1 MIEVD
6 HLTKSYGPV
15 AAIRDVSFTVS
26 PGQIVGF
33 LGPNGAGKSTT
44 MRILACFMP
53 ASSGAARVAGYD
65 VFRQSMEVRRRI
77 GYLPENVPLYT
88 DMRVAAYL
96 DFVAEVKGVGR
107 AERRRRVADVMD
119 RCMVADVQNRLIG
132 KLSKGYRQRVGLAQ
146 AIVNDPEVLILDEPT
161 IGLDPK
167 QITEI
172 RSLIKSLAGQHT
184 VILSTHILP
193 EVSMVCGGVVLIN
206 QGGDDARGGLHPG
219 RRGRGIR
226 GVGGRRGRRGGHGVV
241 KIWAIFKKEMRLY
254 FTSPVAWVVF
264 TIFLLIGGYF
274 FYSIFAF
281 FTLASMQSA
290 MNPAMARDLNVTDSV
305 MRPLFS
311 NISVILLLLLPL
323 VTMRLFAE
331 ERRSGT
337 IELLLT
343 YPVRDGAVL
352 AGKYLAAL
360 ALYAIMIGLTLL
372 YPGIVVYFAR
382 LEWGPILTGYLG
394 LLLMGA
400 TFIAV
405 GVFASSL
412 TENQIVAAITTFG
425 ALLIFW
431 ILGWSAD
438 YAGGTAG
445 RVLQFLS
452 ILEHNDS
459 FSKGV
464 LDTKDVLYYVNFT
477 VLALFLTSRSLEA
490 RRWKG

>member
-1 MIEVD
+1 M
-6 HLTKSYGPV
+6 K
-15 AAIRDVSFTVS
+15 
-26 PGQIVGF
+26 
-33 LGPNGAGKSTT
+33 
-44 MRILACFMP
+44 M
-53 ASSGAARVAGYD
+53 
-65 VFRQSMEVRRRI
+65 
-77 GYLPENVPLYT
+77 
-88 DMRVAAYL
+88 
-96 DFVAEVKGVGR
+96 
-107 AERRRRVADVMD
+107 
-119 RCMVADVQNRLIG
+119 
-132 KLSKGYRQRVGLAQ
+132 
-146 AIVNDPEVLILDEPT
+146 
-161 IGLDPK
+161 
-167 QITEI
+167 
-172 RSLIKSLAGQHT
+172 
-184 VILSTHILP
+184 
-193 EVSMVCGGVVLIN
+193 
-206 QGGDDARGGLHPG
+206 
-219 RRGRGIR
+219 
-226 GVGGRRGRRGGHGVV
+226 
-241 KIWAIFKKEMRLY
+241 WAIFKKEMRLY

-264 TIFLLIGGYF
+264 TIFLLIAGYF

-281 FTLASMQSA
+281 FTLASMQSM
-290 MNPAMARDLNVTDSV
+290 MNPQMGRELNVTDSV

-311 NISVILLLLLPL
+311 NVSVILLLLLPL

-331 ERRSGT
+331 ERRAGT

-352 AGKYLAAL
+352 AGKYLAAF
-360 ALYAIMIGLTLL
+360 ALYAIMIALTLL

-425 ALLIFW
+425 VLLIFW

-445 RVLQFLS
+445 KVLQFLS

-464 LDTKDVLYYVNFT
+464 LDTKDVLYYLNFT
-477 VLALFLTSRSLEA
+477 LLALFLTLRSLEA

>member
-1 MIEVD
+1 
-6 HLTKSYGPV
+6 
-15 AAIRDVSFTVS
+15 
-26 PGQIVGF
+26 
-33 LGPNGAGKSTT
+33 
-44 MRILACFMP
+44 
-53 ASSGAARVAGYD
+53 
-65 VFRQSMEVRRRI
+65 
-77 GYLPENVPLYT
+77 
-88 DMRVAAYL
+88 
-96 DFVAEVKGVGR
+96 
-107 AERRRRVADVMD
+107 
-119 RCMVADVQNRLIG
+119 
-132 KLSKGYRQRVGLAQ
+132 
-146 AIVNDPEVLILDEPT
+146 
-161 IGLDPK
+161 
-167 QITEI
+167 
-172 RSLIKSLAGQHT
+172 
-184 VILSTHILP
+184 
-193 EVSMVCGGVVLIN
+193 
-206 QGGDDARGGLHPG
+206 
-219 RRGRGIR
+219 
-226 GVGGRRGRRGGHGVV
+226 
-241 KIWAIFKKEMRLY
+241 
-254 FTSPVAWVVF
+254 VAWVVF

-352 AGKYLAAL
+352 AGKYLAAH
-360 ALYAIMIGLTLL
+360 ALYAVMIGLTVL

-382 LEWGPILTGYLG
+382 LEWGPVLTGYLG

-412 TENQIVAAITTFG
+412 TENQIVASITTFG
-425 ALLIFW
+425 VLLIFW

-438 YAGGTAG
+438 YAGGTMG

-452 ILEHNDS
+452 ILEHNES
-459 FSKGV
+459 FAKGV
-464 LDTKDVLYYVNFT
+464 VDTKDLLYYLNFT
-477 VLALFLTSRSLEA
+477 VLALFLTLRSLEA

>member
-1 MIEVD
+1 M
-6 HLTKSYGPV
+6 
-15 AAIRDVSFTVS
+15 
-26 PGQIVGF
+26 
-33 LGPNGAGKSTT
+33 
-44 MRILACFMP
+44 
-53 ASSGAARVAGYD
+53 
-65 VFRQSMEVRRRI
+65 
-77 GYLPENVPLYT
+77 
-88 DMRVAAYL
+88 
-96 DFVAEVKGVGR
+96 
-107 AERRRRVADVMD
+107 
-119 RCMVADVQNRLIG
+119 
-132 KLSKGYRQRVGLAQ
+132 
-146 AIVNDPEVLILDEPT
+146 
-161 IGLDPK
+161 
-167 QITEI
+167 
-172 RSLIKSLAGQHT
+172 
-184 VILSTHILP
+184 
-193 EVSMVCGGVVLIN
+193 
-206 QGGDDARGGLHPG
+206 
-219 RRGRGIR
+219 
-226 GVGGRRGRRGGHGVV
+226 
-241 KIWAIFKKEMRLY
+241 KIWPTFKKEMRLY
-254 FTSPVAWVVF
+254 FTSPVAYVVLAV
-264 TIFLLIGGYF
+264 FLVIAGYF
-274 FYSIFAF
+274 FYSIFNF
-281 FTLASMQSA
+281 FAMAAMQAA
-290 MNPAMARDLNVTDSV
+290 MNPQMARDLTVTESV
-305 MRPLFS
+305 LRPLFS
-311 NISVILLLLLPL
+311 NISVILLLLMPL

-360 ALYAIMIGLTLL
+360 GLYAIMIALTLL

-445 RVLQFLS
+445 KVLQFLS

-464 LDTKDVLYYVNFT
+464 LDTKDVLYYLNFT
-477 VLALFLTSRSLEA
+477 VLALFLTLRSLEA

>member
-1 MIEVD
+1 M
-6 HLTKSYGPV
+6 
-15 AAIRDVSFTVS
+15 
-26 PGQIVGF
+26 
-33 LGPNGAGKSTT
+33 
-44 MRILACFMP
+44 
-53 ASSGAARVAGYD
+53 
-65 VFRQSMEVRRRI
+65 
-77 GYLPENVPLYT
+77 
-88 DMRVAAYL
+88 
-96 DFVAEVKGVGR
+96 
-107 AERRRRVADVMD
+107 
-119 RCMVADVQNRLIG
+119 
-132 KLSKGYRQRVGLAQ
+132 
-146 AIVNDPEVLILDEPT
+146 
-161 IGLDPK
+161 
-167 QITEI
+167 
-172 RSLIKSLAGQHT
+172 
-184 VILSTHILP
+184 
-193 EVSMVCGGVVLIN
+193 
-206 QGGDDARGGLHPG
+206 
-219 RRGRGIR
+219 
-226 GVGGRRGRRGGHGVV
+226 

-264 TIFLLIGGYF
+264 TIFLLIAGYF

-290 MNPAMARDLNVTDSV
+290 MNPQMGRDLNVTDSV

-311 NISVILLLLLPL
+311 NISVILLLLMPL

-331 ERRSGT
+331 ERRAGT

-352 AGKYLAAL
+352 AGKYLSAL
-360 ALYAIMIGLTLL
+360 ALYAIMIALTLL

-425 ALLIFW
+425 VLLIFW

-445 RVLQFLS
+445 KVLQFLS

-464 LDTKDVLYYVNFT
+464 LDTKDVLYYLNFT
-477 VLALFLTSRSLEA
+477 VLALFLTLRSLEA

>member
-1 MIEVD
+1 
-6 HLTKSYGPV
+6 
-15 AAIRDVSFTVS
+15 
-26 PGQIVGF
+26 
-33 LGPNGAGKSTT
+33 
-44 MRILACFMP
+44 
-53 ASSGAARVAGYD
+53 
-65 VFRQSMEVRRRI
+65 
-77 GYLPENVPLYT
+77 
-88 DMRVAAYL
+88 
-96 DFVAEVKGVGR
+96 
-107 AERRRRVADVMD
+107 
-119 RCMVADVQNRLIG
+119 
-132 KLSKGYRQRVGLAQ
+132 
-146 AIVNDPEVLILDEPT
+146 
-161 IGLDPK
+161 
-167 QITEI
+167 
-172 RSLIKSLAGQHT
+172 
-184 VILSTHILP
+184 
-193 EVSMVCGGVVLIN
+193 
-206 QGGDDARGGLHPG
+206 
-219 RRGRGIR
+219 
-226 GVGGRRGRRGGHGVV
+226 V

-264 TIFLLIGGYF
+264 TIFLLIAGYF

-290 MNPAMARDLNVTDSV
+290 MNPQMGRDLNVTDSV

-311 NISVILLLLLPL
+311 NISVILLLLMPL

-360 ALYAIMIGLTLL
+360 GLYAIMIGLTLL

-445 RVLQFLS
+445 KVLQFLS

-464 LDTKDVLYYVNFT
+464 LDTKDVLYYLNFT
-477 VLALFLTSRSLEA
+477 VLALFLTLRSLEA

>member
-1 MIEVD
+1 
-6 HLTKSYGPV
+6 
-15 AAIRDVSFTVS
+15 
-26 PGQIVGF
+26 
-33 LGPNGAGKSTT
+33 
-44 MRILACFMP
+44 
-53 ASSGAARVAGYD
+53 
-65 VFRQSMEVRRRI
+65 
-77 GYLPENVPLYT
+77 
-88 DMRVAAYL
+88 
-96 DFVAEVKGVGR
+96 
-107 AERRRRVADVMD
+107 
-119 RCMVADVQNRLIG
+119 
-132 KLSKGYRQRVGLAQ
+132 
-146 AIVNDPEVLILDEPT
+146 
-161 IGLDPK
+161 
-167 QITEI
+167 
-172 RSLIKSLAGQHT
+172 
-184 VILSTHILP
+184 
-193 EVSMVCGGVVLIN
+193 
-206 QGGDDARGGLHPG
+206 
-219 RRGRGIR
+219 
-226 GVGGRRGRRGGHGVV
+226 
-241 KIWAIFKKEMRLY
+241 
-254 FTSPVAWVVF
+254 VAWVVF

-290 MNPAMARDLNVTDSV
+290 MNPQMARDLNVTDSV

-311 NISVILLLLLPL
+311 NISVILLLLMPL

-343 YPVRDGAVL
+343 FPVRDGAVL

-360 ALYAIMIGLTLL
+360 VLYAIMIGLTLL

-382 LEWGPILTGYLG
+382 LEWGPVLTGYLG

>member
-1 MIEVD
+1 
-6 HLTKSYGPV
+6 
-15 AAIRDVSFTVS
+15 
-26 PGQIVGF
+26 
-33 LGPNGAGKSTT
+33 
-44 MRILACFMP
+44 
-53 ASSGAARVAGYD
+53 
-65 VFRQSMEVRRRI
+65 
-77 GYLPENVPLYT
+77 
-88 DMRVAAYL
+88 
-96 DFVAEVKGVGR
+96 
-107 AERRRRVADVMD
+107 
-119 RCMVADVQNRLIG
+119 
-132 KLSKGYRQRVGLAQ
+132 
-146 AIVNDPEVLILDEPT
+146 
-161 IGLDPK
+161 
-167 QITEI
+167 
-172 RSLIKSLAGQHT
+172 
-184 VILSTHILP
+184 
-193 EVSMVCGGVVLIN
+193 
-206 QGGDDARGGLHPG
+206 
-219 RRGRGIR
+219 
-226 GVGGRRGRRGGHGVV
+226 V

-264 TIFLLIGGYF
+264 TIFLLIAGYF

-281 FTLASMQSA
+281 YTLASMQSA
-290 MNPAMARDLNVTDSV
+290 MNPQMGRDLNVTDSV

-311 NISVILLLLLPL
+311 NISVILLLLMPL

-331 ERRSGT
+331 ERRAGT

-352 AGKYLAAL
+352 AAKYLSAL
-360 ALYAIMIGLTLL
+360 ALYAIMIALTLL
-372 YPGIVVYFAR
+372 YPVIVVYFAR

-445 RVLQFLS
+445 KVLQFLS

-464 LDTKDVLYYVNFT
+464 LDSKDVLYYLNFT
-477 VLALFLTSRSLEA
+477 LLALFLTLRSLEA

>member
-1 MIEVD
+1 M
-6 HLTKSYGPV
+6 
-15 AAIRDVSFTVS
+15 
-26 PGQIVGF
+26 
-33 LGPNGAGKSTT
+33 
-44 MRILACFMP
+44 
-53 ASSGAARVAGYD
+53 
-65 VFRQSMEVRRRI
+65 
-77 GYLPENVPLYT
+77 
-88 DMRVAAYL
+88 
-96 DFVAEVKGVGR
+96 
-107 AERRRRVADVMD
+107 
-119 RCMVADVQNRLIG
+119 
-132 KLSKGYRQRVGLAQ
+132 
-146 AIVNDPEVLILDEPT
+146 
-161 IGLDPK
+161 
-167 QITEI
+167 
-172 RSLIKSLAGQHT
+172 
-184 VILSTHILP
+184 
-193 EVSMVCGGVVLIN
+193 
-206 QGGDDARGGLHPG
+206 
-219 RRGRGIR
+219 
-226 GVGGRRGRRGGHGVV
+226 

-264 TIFLLIGGYF
+264 TIFLLIAGYF

-290 MNPAMARDLNVTDSV
+290 MNPQMGRDLNVTDSV

-311 NISVILLLLLPL
+311 NISVILLLLMPL

-331 ERRSGT
+331 ERRAGT

-360 ALYAIMIGLTLL
+360 GLYAIMIGLTLL

-445 RVLQFLS
+445 KVLQFLS

-464 LDTKDVLYYVNFT
+464 LDTKDVLYYLNFT
-477 VLALFLTSRSLEA
+477 VLALFLTLRSLEA

>member
-1 MIEVD
+1 
-6 HLTKSYGPV
+6 
-15 AAIRDVSFTVS
+15 
-26 PGQIVGF
+26 
-33 LGPNGAGKSTT
+33 
-44 MRILACFMP
+44 
-53 ASSGAARVAGYD
+53 
-65 VFRQSMEVRRRI
+65 
-77 GYLPENVPLYT
+77 
-88 DMRVAAYL
+88 
-96 DFVAEVKGVGR
+96 
-107 AERRRRVADVMD
+107 
-119 RCMVADVQNRLIG
+119 
-132 KLSKGYRQRVGLAQ
+132 
-146 AIVNDPEVLILDEPT
+146 
-161 IGLDPK
+161 
-167 QITEI
+167 
-172 RSLIKSLAGQHT
+172 
-184 VILSTHILP
+184 
-193 EVSMVCGGVVLIN
+193 
-206 QGGDDARGGLHPG
+206 
-219 RRGRGIR
+219 
-226 GVGGRRGRRGGHGVV
+226 V

-254 FTSPVAWVVF
+254 FTSPVAWVVL
-264 TIFLLIGGYF
+264 TIFLLIAGYF

-281 FTLASMQSA
+281 FTQASIQSA
-290 MNPAMARDLNVTDSV
+290 MNPQMGRDLNVTDSV

-311 NISVILLLLLPL
+311 NISVILLLLMPL

-331 ERRSGT
+331 ERRAGT

-352 AGKYLAAL
+352 TGKYLAAL
-360 ALYAIMIGLTLL
+360 GLYAIMIGLTLL
-372 YPGIVVYFAR
+372 YPAIVVYFAR
-382 LEWGPILTGYLG
+382 LEWGPVFTGYLG

-464 LDTKDVLYYVNFT
+464 IDTKDVLYYLNFT
-477 VLALFLTSRSLEA
+477 VLALFLTLRSLEA